1 LQTKDF
7 PLRDPERVCKNA
19 VTPFGLPA
27 GSHCIQAKLG
37 HPMKICPHCTTGFH
51 DSLTTCPTHGG
62 LLSEIRDLKPGMLI
76 RDTYLIKK
84 KLGKGGMG
92 SVYLAT
98 HTLLDE
104 PRALKFLSQDLSEDE
119 GFTGRFL
126 REVRTLRS
134 LRNRNVVDCGDPE
147 RAEDGSLFFS
157 MEFVDGP
164 TLRDFMKTAPKPF
177 DVILALGIMRGIAD
191 GLGAA
196 HSKGVV
202 HRDIKPEN
210 ILMARDGALWI
221 PKIVDFGIVATK
233 ESGNQTRTGSM
244 LLTMA
249 YAAPEQW
256 MGTRAAELDGR
267 TDLYALGG
275 VFFEMLTGRTAFDA
289 ESYHEWAQK
298 HMNAAPPAP
307 SSLRPDL
314 AQWKGLDA
322 LVQRMLAKDIN
333 ERPRDVAELLM
344 LLSAI
349 TYDASAAPPRATTE
363 AATIFYEPPKTP
375 TQRPGT
381 GQSTS
386 QRFGTGQPFTTPPPA
401 AAPPLI
407 AAAPPL
413 ASVPPPA
420 APQST
425 YAATSVP
432 PPQNTGGSGI
442 DAASVTSGR
451 IERTSGP
458 VSTIRTSTQRT
469 TTAGQTSGAYP
480 TMTRPSRTT
489 QVRTTQARTTAGA
502 SAAAAAAE
510 EPRAKGSKMWIWV
523 VVLLLLGGGA
533 YAGMRF
539 YQPKAKVVTLSAQ
552 TQPIVSVA
560 FSADGQTLVT
570 ASKDNT
576 IQIWKTSTDKALNTF
591 ADHVNA
597 IALSSDD
604 HTLAAADWDKN
615 VQLWSIG
622 GQILDT
628 MDGHTGP
635 VLAVAFSPDGHVL
648 ASGSS
653 DKTVR
658 LWTVATGKTTH
669 VLTGHTADVRSV
681 AFSSDGRT
689 VASGSADN
697 TINLWDAWSGA
708 LLRTLKGHTGPVNAM
723 VFSPDGHTLASA
735 SDDKTIILW
744 DPSTGATQ
752 RTLHGHTDAV
762 RSVAFSP
769 DGRTLASGSDDT
781 TVKLWNATSG
791 AVLTTLQ
798 GHSAAVTSVAFNP
811 DGTVLASGS
820 ADNTTRLWDL
830 TTVHY

>member
-1 LQTKDF
+1 
-7 PLRDPERVCKNA
+7 
-19 VTPFGLPA
+19 
-27 GSHCIQAKLG
+27 
-37 HPMKICPHCTTGFH
+37 MKICPQCETGFH
-51 DSLTTCPTHGG
+51 DSVTTCPTHGG

-76 RDTYLIKK
+76 RDTYRIQK

-134 LRNRNVVDCGDPE
+134 LRNPNVVDCGDPE

-177 DVILALGIMRGIAD
+177 DVRLALEIMRGIAE

-210 ILMARDGALWI
+210 ILMARDGAAWV

-275 VFFEMLTGRTAFDA
+275 VLFEMLTGRTAFDA

-298 HMNAAPPAP
+298 HMNAPPPPP

-314 AQWKGLDA
+314 SQWKGLDA
-322 LVQRMLAKDIN
+322 LVLRMLAKN
-333 ERPRDVAELLM
+333 VGERPRDVAELLV
-344 LLSAI
+344 LLSTI
-349 TYDASAAPPRATTE
+349 TYDASGAPVRATTE
-363 AATIFYEPPKTP
+363 AATIFYEPPKSN

-381 GQSTS
+381 GQGASQPFGTS
-386 QRFGTGQPFTTPPPA
+386 QPYTTPPPA
-401 AAPPLI
+401 TPAPPYT
-407 AAAPPL
+407 
-413 ASVPPPA
+413 SGPPPVT
-420 APQST
+420 PPGT
-425 YAATSVP
+425 YASSAP
-432 PPQNTGGSGI
+432 PPQNVSGSGTE
-442 DAASVTSGR
+442 AANVTSGQFA
-451 IERTSGP
+451 RTSGP
-458 VSTIRTSTQRT
+458 QSTIRTSTQRT
-469 TTAGQTSGAYP
+469 STTSQTSGAYP
-480 TMTRPSRTT
+480 TMSRPTRTVQGRTM
-489 QVRTTQARTTAGA
+489 QGRTTQARTTTGA
-502 SAAAAAAE
+502 PVAAAAEE
-510 EPRAKGSKMWIWV
+510 EPRAKGSKLWIWV
-523 VVLLLLGGGA
+523 VILLLLGGGA

-539 YQPKAKVVTLSAQ
+539 YQPKVKVITLTAQ
-552 TQPIVSVA
+552 TQPIVSVV
-560 FSADGQTLVT
+560 FSADGQTLAT

-576 IQIWKTSTDKALNTF
+576 IQLWKTSTDRALNSF
-591 ADHVNA
+591 SDHVNA
-597 IALSSDD
+597 IAFSSDD
-604 HTLAAADWDKN
+604 RTLASADWDKN
-615 VQLWSIG
+615 VQLWGSAN

-635 VLAVAFSPDGHVL
+635 VLAVAFSPDGHTV

-658 LWTVATGKTTH
+658 LWSVATGKTTNI
-669 VLTGHTADVRSV
+669 LTGHTADVRSV
-681 AFSSDGRT
+681 AFSPDGRM

-697 TINLWDAWSGA
+697 TINLWDASTGA
-708 LLRTLKGHTGPVNAM
+708 LLRTLKGHTGSVSSVA
-723 VFSPDGHTLASA
+723 FSPDGHTLASA

-744 DPSTGATQ
+744 DPSTGAIE

-781 TVKLWNATSG
+781 TVKLWSVTSG

-798 GHSAAVTSVAFNP
+798 GHSASVTSVAFNP

-820 ADNTTRLWDL
+820 ADDTTRLWDL

>member
-1 LQTKDF
+1 
-7 PLRDPERVCKNA
+7 
-19 VTPFGLPA
+19 
-27 GSHCIQAKLG
+27 
-37 HPMKICPHCTTGFH
+37 MKICPQCTTGFH

-76 RDTYLIKK
+76 RDTYRIQK

-177 DVILALGIMRGIAD
+177 DVKLALEIMRGIAE

-210 ILMARDGALWI
+210 ILMARDGALWV

-275 VFFEMLTGRTAFDA
+275 VLFEMLTGRTAFDA

-314 AQWKGLDA
+314 APWKGLDA
-322 LVQRMLAKDIN
+322 LVLRMLAKN
-333 ERPRDVAELLM
+333 VGERPRDVAELLS

-349 TYDASAAPPRATTE
+349 TYDAAAAPARTTTE

-375 TQRPGT
+375 TQRPAT

-386 QRFGTGQPFTTPPPA
+386 PAFGTGQPQPTPPPA
-401 AAPPLI
+401 TAPPLT
-407 AAAPPL
+407 
-413 ASVPPPA
+413 SVPPPA

-425 YAATSVP
+425 YAATSAAP
-432 PPQNTGGSGI
+432 PRNTGGSGTE
-442 DAASVTSGR
+442 AASVTSGPV
-451 IERTSGP
+451 SGQ

-480 TMTRPSRTT
+480 TMTRPTRTM
-489 QVRTTQARTTAGA
+489 QGRTMQGQTGQARTTASGA
-502 SAAAAAAE
+502 AVAAE
-510 EPRAKGSKMWIWV
+510 EPRAKGSKLWIWV

-539 YQPKAKVVTLSAQ
+539 YQPKVKVVTLGAQ
-552 TQPIVSVA
+552 TQPIVSVV

-576 IQIWKTSTDKALNTF
+576 IQVWKTSTDRALNSF
-591 ADHVNA
+591 SDHVNA

-615 VQLWSIG
+615 VQLWSIAN

-635 VLAVAFSPDGHVL
+635 VLAVAFSPDGHAV
-648 ASGSS
+648 ASGSG

-658 LWTVATGKTTH
+658 LWSVATGKTTN
-669 VLTGHTADVRSV
+669 VLSGHTADVRSV
-681 AFSSDGRT
+681 AFSPDGHT

-697 TINLWDAWSGA
+697 TIDLWDATSGT
-708 LLRTLKGHTGPVNAM
+708 LLRTLKGHTGSVNA
-723 VFSPDGHTLASA
+723 VAFSPDGHTLASA

-762 RSVAFSP
+762 RSVAFNP

-781 TVKLWNATSG
+781 TVKLWSVASG

-798 GHSAAVTSVAFNP
+798 GHAAAVTSVAFNP

-820 ADNTTRLWDL
+820 ADDTTRLWDL

>member
-1 LQTKDF
+1 MH
-7 PLRDPERVCKNA
+7 DPERVCKNA
-19 VTPFGLPA
+19 LTPFRLRA
-27 GSHCIQAKLG
+27 VSHCIQAKLG

-76 RDTYLIKK
+76 RDTYLIQK

-177 DVILALGIMRGIAD
+177 DVKLALEIMRGIAE

-210 ILMARDGALWI
+210 ILMARDGAAWV

-314 AQWKGLDA
+314 AAWKGLDA
-322 LVQRMLAKDIN
+322 LVLRMLAKNVN
-333 ERPRDVAELLM
+333 ERPRDVAELLS

-349 TYDASAAPPRATTE
+349 TYDASAAPARTTDS

-386 QRFGTGQPFTTPPPA
+386 QPFRTDQPLTTPPPA
-401 AAPPLI
+401 AAPPPT
-407 AAAPPL
+407 APAPPL
-413 ASVPPPA
+413 TSVSPPA

-425 YAATSVP
+425 YAATSAP
-432 PPQNTGGSGI
+432 PPQNTGGTE
-442 DAASVTSGR
+442 AASVTSGR
-451 IERTSGP
+451 IERTSGQ

-480 TMTRPSRTT
+480 TMTRPT
-489 QVRTTQARTTAGA
+489 RTTQARTTQARTTGGA
-502 SAAAAAAE
+502 SVKAAAAE
-510 EPRAKGSKMWIWV
+510 EPRAKGSKLWIWV

-533 YAGMRF
+533 YAGLRF
-539 YQPKAKVVTLSAQ
+539 YQPKVKVVTLGTQ
-552 TQPIVSVA
+552 TQPIVSVV

-576 IQIWKTSTDKALNTF
+576 IQVWKTSTDKALNTF
-591 ADHVNA
+591 SDHVNA

-615 VQLWSIG
+615 LQLWNIAN

-635 VLAVAFSPDGHVL
+635 VLAVAFSPDGHAV

-658 LWTVATGKTTH
+658 LWSVATGKTTN

-681 AFSSDGRT
+681 AFSPDGHM

-697 TINLWDAWSGA
+697 TINLWDASSGA
-708 LLRTLKGHTGPVNAM
+708 LLRTLKGHTGSVNA
-723 VFSPDGHTLASA
+723 VAFSPDGHTLASA
-735 SDDKTIILW
+735 SDDKSIILW

-762 RSVAFSP
+762 RSVAFNP

-781 TVKLWNATSG
+781 SVKLWSVTSG

-798 GHSAAVTSVAFNP
+798 GHAAAVTSVAFNP

-820 ADNTTRLWDL
+820 ADDTTRLWDL

>member
-1 LQTKDF
+1 
-7 PLRDPERVCKNA
+7 
-19 VTPFGLPA
+19 
-27 GSHCIQAKLG
+27 
-37 HPMKICPHCTTGFH
+37 MKICPQCETGFH
-51 DSLTTCPTHGG
+51 DSHTTCPKHGG

-76 RDTYLIKK
+76 RDTYRIQK

-177 DVILALGIMRGIAD
+177 DVRLALEIMRGIAE

-210 ILMARDGALWI
+210 ILMARDGAAWV

-267 TDLYALGG
+267 TDIYALGG
-275 VFFEMLTGRTAFDA
+275 VLFEMLTGRTAFDA

-298 HMNAAPPAP
+298 HMNAPAPAP

-314 AQWKGLDA
+314 ARWKGLDA
-322 LVQRMLAKDIN
+322 LVDRMLAKDVN
-333 ERPRDVAELLM
+333 QRPRDVSELLM

-349 TYDASAAPPRATTE
+349 TCDPSAVPVRTD
-363 AATIFYEPPKTP
+363 AATIFYEPPKP
-375 TQRPGT
+375 ATQRPPT
-381 GQSTS
+381 ARIAQNTS
-386 QRFGTGQPFTTPPPA
+386 QPVAAPLQAPRPPQTSVPA
-401 AAPPLI
+401 APLR
-407 AAAPPL
+407 
-413 ASVPPPA
+413 ASVPPPS
-420 APQST
+420 APQPPSST
-425 YAATSVP
+425 FAAASAP
-432 PPQNTGGSGI
+432 PPQNSGSSGATQASSVASERMTGAQVPASAQTSGQFATTGG
-442 DAASVTSGR
+442 R
-451 IERTSGP
+451 
-458 VSTIRTSTQRT
+458 RT
-469 TTAGQTSGAYP
+469 TSSQTSGAYR
-480 TMTRPSRTT
+480 TIGRSTRTT
-489 QVRTTQARTTAGA
+489 TGRTTRATT
-502 SAAAAAAE
+502 SAAAE
-510 EPRAKGSKMWIWV
+510 EPRAKGGKLWIWV

-539 YQPKAKVVTLSAQ
+539 YQPKVKVVTLKAQ
-552 TQPIVSVA
+552 SDAILSVA
-560 FSADGQTLVT
+560 FSGDSQTLAT
-570 ASKDNT
+570 ASHDNT
-576 IQIWKTSTDKALNTF
+576 IQLWKTSTDRAMNTLQ
-591 ADHVNA
+591 DHVNA
-597 IALSSDD
+597 IAFSPDG
-604 HTLAAADWDKN
+604 HALAAGDWDKN
-615 VQLWSIG
+615 VQLWG
-622 GQILDT
+622 VPNGQILDT

-635 VLAVAFSPDGHVL
+635 VLAVAFSPDGHTV

-658 LWTVATGKTTH
+658 LWNVATGKTRNL
-669 VLTGHTADVRSV
+669 LTGHTADVRSV
-681 AFSSDGRT
+681 AFSPDGHM
-689 VASGSADN
+689 VASGSADD
-697 TINLWDAWSGA
+697 TINLWDASSGK
-708 LLRTLKGHTGPVNAM
+708 LLNTLKAHTRPVNAV
-723 VFSPDGHTLASA
+723 VFSPDGRTLASA
-735 SDDKTIILW
+735 SDDMSIILW
-744 DPSTGATQ
+744 DPSTGAVQ

-769 DGRTLASGSDDT
+769 DGRTLVSGSDDT
-781 TVKLWNATSG
+781 TVRLWSVSSG

-798 GHSAAVTSVAFNP
+798 GHAGAVTSVAFSP
-811 DGTVLASGS
+811 DGTTLASGS
-820 ADNTTRLWDL
+820 ADTSIRLWDMS
-830 TTVHY
+830 TVHY

>member
-7 PLRDPERVCKNA
+7 PLRDTKRFCKNA
-19 VTPFGLPA
+19 FTPTRLPA
-27 GSHCIQAKLG
+27 DRNCIQAEHG
-37 HPMKICPHCTTGFH
+37 HSMKICPQCTTGFH
-51 DSLTTCPTHGG
+51 DSVVTCPKHGV

-76 RDTYLIKK
+76 RDTYLIQK

-164 TLRDFMKTAPKPF
+164 TLRDFMKMAPKPF
-177 DVILALGIMRGIAD
+177 DVKLALEIMRGIAE

-210 ILMARDGALWI
+210 ILMARDSAAWV
-221 PKIVDFGIVATK
+221 PKIADFGIVATK

-275 VFFEMLTGRTAFDA
+275 VLFEMLTGRTAFEA
-289 ESYHEWAQK
+289 ENYHGWAQK
-298 HMNAAPPAP
+298 HLNAPSPAP
-307 SSLRPDL
+307 SSLRRDL
-314 AQWKGLDA
+314 ALWKGLDA
-322 LVQRMLAKDIN
+322 LVLRTLAKDVN
-333 ERPRDVAELLM
+333 ERPRDVAELLS

-349 TYDASAAPPRATTE
+349 TYDASAAPARTTVE
-363 AATIFYEPPKTP
+363 AATIIYAPAKTP
-375 TQRPGT
+375 TERPGAE
-381 GQSTS
+381 QATS
-386 QRFGTGQPFTTPPPA
+386 QSFAAPPPA
-401 AAPPLI
+401 
-407 AAAPPL
+407 
-413 ASVPPPA
+413 SVPSA
-420 APQST
+420 QI
-425 YAATSVP
+425 
-432 PPQNTGGSGI
+432 TGGNGAGAAGGLSGQQT
-442 DAASVTSGR
+442 ATGSSTGRSAGTS
-451 IERTSGP
+451 
-458 VSTIRTSTQRT
+458 
-469 TTAGQTSGAYP
+469 QTSGAYQTMSRP
-480 TMTRPSRTT
+480 TRTGPG
-489 QVRTTQARTTAGA
+489 RTMQGRAGQARATASGA
-502 SAAAAAAE
+502 AVAGE
-510 EPRAKGSKMWIWV
+510 EPPEKGSRLWVWV
-523 VVLLLLGGGA
+523 VILLLLGGGA

-539 YQPKAKVVTLSAQ
+539 YRPTVKVVTLTSQ
-552 TQPIVSVA
+552 SQPIVSVV
-560 FSADGQTLVT
+560 FSADGQTLAT

-576 IQIWKTSTDKALNTF
+576 IQLWKTATDRALNTF
-591 ADHVNA
+591 SDHVNA

-604 HTLAAADWDKN
+604 RTLATADWDKN
-615 VQLWSIG
+615 VQLWSIAN

-635 VLAVAFSPDGHVL
+635 VLAVAFSPDGHSV
-648 ASGSS
+648 ATGSS

-658 LWTVATGKTTH
+658 LWNVATGKTTNI
-669 VLTGHTADVRSV
+669 LTGHTADVRSV
-681 AFSSDGRT
+681 AFSPDGHM
-689 VASGSADN
+689 VASGSADD
-697 TINLWDAWSGA
+697 TIDLWDAATGK
-708 LLRTLKGHTGPVNAM
+708 LLRTLKGPTGPVSSVA
-723 VFSPDGHTLASA
+723 FSPDGRTLASG
-735 SDDKTIILW
+735 SDDKSIILW
-744 DPSTGATQ
+744 DPATGAVQ

-769 DGRTLASGSDDT
+769 DGRTLASGSDDA
-781 TVKLWNATSG
+781 TVKLWSVASG

-798 GHSAAVTSVAFNP
+798 GHAAAVTSVAFNP

-820 ADNTTRLWDL
+820 ADDTTRLWDL

>member
-1 LQTKDF
+1 
-7 PLRDPERVCKNA
+7 
-19 VTPFGLPA
+19 
-27 GSHCIQAKLG
+27 
-37 HPMKICPHCTTGFH
+37 MKICPLCETGFH
-51 DSLTTCPTHGG
+51 DSVTNCPTHGG
-62 LLSEIRDLKPGMLI
+62 LLSEIRDLKPGMLV
-76 RDTYLIKK
+76 RDTYRIQK

-119 GFTGRFL
+119 DFTVRFL

-177 DVILALGIMRGIAD
+177 DVRLALEIMRGIAE

-210 ILMARDGALWI
+210 ILMAREGAAWV

-275 VFFEMLTGRTAFDA
+275 VLFEMLTGRTAFDA
-289 ESYHEWAQK
+289 ENYHGWAQM
-298 HMNAAPPAP
+298 HMNTQPTAP
-307 SSLRPDL
+307 STLRPDL

-322 LVQRMLAKDIN
+322 LVLRMLAKDVN
-333 ERPRDVAELLM
+333 QRPHDVAELLA
-344 LLSAI
+344 LLSTI
-349 TYDASAAPPRATTE
+349 TYDVSKAPVRAAAE
-363 AATIFYEPPKTP
+363 AATVLYEPPKTP
-375 TQRPGT
+375 TQRQAT
-381 GQSTS
+381 GQGSS
-386 QRFGTGQPFTTPPPA
+386 PKV
-401 AAPPLI
+401 AAPPAI
-407 AAAPPL
+407 TPPRP
-413 ASVPPPA
+413 SVPPPA
-420 APQST
+420 PPRSA
-425 YAATSVP
+425 YAAA
-432 PPQNTGGSGI
+432 PQNTGGTQ
-442 DAASVTSGR
+442 AESVTPGS
-451 IERTSGP
+451 IPADARTSGQHSATGASMQRP
-458 VSTIRTSTQRT
+458 AATSGSYRT
-469 TTAGQTSGAYP
+469 TGQTVNRP
-480 TMTRPSRTT
+480 TPTGRGRTAT
-489 QVRTTQARTTAGA
+489 GRTTAPGA
-502 SAAAAAAE
+502 AVAAE
-510 EPRAKGSKMWIWV
+510 EPHAKGSKLWIWV
-523 VVLLLLGGGA
+523 VLLLLLGGGA

-539 YQPKAKVVTLSAQ
+539 YQPKAKVVTLTAQ
-552 TQPIVSVA
+552 SQPIVSVV
-560 FSADGQTLVT
+560 FSADGQTLAT

-576 IQIWKTSTDKALNTF
+576 IQLWKTSTDKALNTF
-591 ADHVNA
+591 QDHVNA

-604 HTLAAADWDKN
+604 RTLAAADWDKN
-615 VQLWSIG
+615 VQLWSIAN

-628 MDGHTGP
+628 MDGHTGS
-635 VLAVAFSPDGHVL
+635 VLAVAFSPDGHTL

-658 LWTVATGKTTH
+658 LWNVATGKSTSI
-669 VLTGHTADVRSV
+669 LTGHTADVRSV
-681 AFSSDGRT
+681 AFSPDGGM

-697 TINLWDAWSGA
+697 TINLWDASTGK
-708 LLRTLKGHTGPVNAM
+708 LIRTLKGHTRAVNA
-723 VFSPDGHTLASA
+723 VAFSPDGHTLASA
-735 SDDKTIILW
+735 SDDMTIILW
-744 DPSTGATQ
+744 DPATGTAL

-781 TVKLWNATSG
+781 TVKLWSVASG
-791 AVLTTLQ
+791 AVLATLQ
-798 GHSAAVTSVAFNP
+798 GHAAAVTSVAFNP
-811 DGTVLASGS
+811 DGVVLASGS
-820 ADNTTRLWDL
+820 ADDTTRLWDL